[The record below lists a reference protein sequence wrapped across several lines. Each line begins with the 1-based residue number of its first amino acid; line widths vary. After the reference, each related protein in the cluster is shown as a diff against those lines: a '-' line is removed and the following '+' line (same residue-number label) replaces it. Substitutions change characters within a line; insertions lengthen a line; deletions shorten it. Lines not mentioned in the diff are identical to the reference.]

1 MIIDLEKLKID
12 LGSETI
18 TINGKT
24 LSMKES
30 NMVCSAFLC
39 VSTFYALMNKHL
51 EKIKE
56 FYGVKVVDEEKL
68 FELASKVSVLMVEKH
83 IPMEEALDKILITK

>member
-1 MIIDLEKLKID
+1 MIIDLQNLKID

-56 FYGVKVVDEEKL
+56 FYGTEVDEEKL
-68 FELASKVSVLMVEKH
+68 FEFASKVRVSMVEKN
-83 IPMEEALDKILITK
+83 IPMEEALDEILVAK